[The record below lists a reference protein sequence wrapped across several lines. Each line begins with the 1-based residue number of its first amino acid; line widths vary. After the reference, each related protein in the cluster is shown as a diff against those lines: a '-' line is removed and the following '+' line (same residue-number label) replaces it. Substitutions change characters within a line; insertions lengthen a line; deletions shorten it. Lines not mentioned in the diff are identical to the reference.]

1 MTTSET
7 VTPPPSAAVVVPSI
21 PAARPVRPAADQRAK
36 LLRLLARA
44 GRMVE
49 TYQEWLDTANAAIR
63 DEDEGDLEEATEQL
77 TYVLLELSV
86 DTRNVL
92 YAARGLGG

>member
-7 VTPPPSAAVVVPSI
+7 VTPPPSAIVSGQATPDE
-21 PAARPVRPAADQRAK
+21 PVRAAGNQRAK
-36 LLRLLARA
+36 LLRLLAHA
-44 GRMVE
+44 GRMVD

-63 DEDEGDLEEATEQL
+63 DDDEGDLEGAVEQL

-92 YAARGLGG
+92 YAARGLST